1 MSAATDTATVLPEA
15 LGPAA
20 REFLSRPQ
28 RLLIGGERPEA
39 ADGRTFATLDPS
51 NGGEIA
57 AVALA
62 GPADVERAVGAAR
75 AALEDGLW
83 GSLPAAGREQL
94 LLALAAAIEERG
106 QELAEIES
114 LDNGKPVGL
123 ARYVDV
129 RSTVAHVYVAGE
141 RDGLA
146 VVQRLD
152 RGELLTALLDRSGE
166 GEQ

>member
-1 MSAATDTATVLPEA
+1 MSAATDTATVLPKA

-51 NGGEIA
+51 NGREIA
-57 AVALA
+57 AVPLA
-62 GPADVERAVGAAR
+62 AGADVERAVGAAR
-75 AALEDGLW
+75 AALEDGPW
-83 GSLPAAGREQL
+83 GSLAASGREQL
-94 LLALAAAIEERG
+94 LLALAAATEERG
-106 QELAEIES
+106 QEFAEIES

-129 RSTVAHVYVAGE
+129 RSAVAHLRYFAGWP
-141 RDGLA
+141 
-146 VVQRLD
+146 
-152 RGELLTALLDRSGE
+152 TK
-166 GEQ
+166 